1 MATIRRDQTTVA
13 PAATLAS
20 QVLAGQVR
28 ALARALSW
36 VEDGHP
42 LKDELLAHLA
52 SRETRAYRVG
62 ITGPPGAGK
71 STLVDG
77 LIGRARAQGLRVAV
91 VAVDP
96 TSPFTGGAL
105 LGDRVRMTGHAL
117 DPHVFIRS
125 MGSRGSLGGLAA
137 TTGEVLQVLD
147 AAAFQLILVETVGVG
162 QSEWAIARVADTT
175 VLVLTPASGDGIQGI
190 KAGIMEVADVYIV
203 NKADLP
209 GAHQA
214 VADVRASLPPAPPGG
229 WTPPVLPVVAT
240 QGTGLGA
247 AWQAILAHRR
257 HLGEEERQDG
267 EGRLARARDRLTSL
281 AQADLQA
288 RWDRFLQETPELE
301 AAAERVAGGAE
312 APGPAARR
320 LVERFLAQ
328 SPHRNGRRGNHD
340 GPS

>member
-1 MATIRRDQTTVA
+1 MATTRRDQTTPA
-13 PAATLAS
+13 PAAALAS

-42 LKDELLAHLA
+42 LKDDLLASLA
-52 SRETRAYRVG
+52 LHAGRAYRVG
-62 ITGPPGAGK
+62 VTGPPGAGK

-105 LGDRVRMTGHAL
+105 LGDRVRMTGHTL

-137 TTGEVLQVLD
+137 ATGEILQVLE
-147 AAAFQLILVETVGVG
+147 AAAFDLILVETVGVG
-162 QSEWAIARVADTT
+162 QSEWAVARVADTT
-175 VLVLTPASGDGIQGI
+175 ILVLTPASGDGIQGI
-190 KAGIMEVADVYIV
+190 KAGVMEIADIYVV

-214 VADVRASLPPAPPGG
+214 VADVRASLPPPAPGA
-229 WTPPVLPVVAT
+229 WAPPVLPVVAAE
-240 QGTGLGA
+240 GTGLDEV
-247 AWQAILAHRR
+247 WQAIQAHRR
-257 HLGEEERQDG
+257 HLDEDLRRDHDR
-267 EGRLARARDRLTSL
+267 RLARVRHHLASL
-281 AQADLQA
+281 AQAELQA
-288 RWDRFLQETPELE
+288 RWDRYLEAELE
-301 AAAERVAGGAE
+301 AAVQQVTGGAE
-312 APGPAARR
+312 AAGQAARR
-320 LVERFLAQ
+320 LVERFLTQ

-340 GPS
+340 GPC